1 VWWESLTTEERRL
14 IAEMPSVHRT
24 HPQGREGVAGS
35 SSFDEGIRDAILTAI
50 HRAGS
55 NLVLLPIQDIFG
67 WRDRINHPATTGE
80 WNWTYVLPWPLDRK
94 IGRASCRERVQIA
107 GSAGSWQQIDTR

>member
-1 VWWESLTTEERRL
+1 
-14 IAEMPSVHRT
+14 M
-24 HPQGREGVAGS
+24 EGVAGS

-80 WNWTYVLPWPLDRK
+80 WNWTYVLPWPLDRMDEQREPIEGAERLRELTDRSGRWSSPQST
-94 IGRASCRERVQIA
+94 IGNRQ
-107 GSAGSWQQIDTR
+107 SAIDRPTD